1 WDQQKSHEH
10 QIVWCKSQILQLMN
24 SL

>member
-1 WDQQKSHEH
+1 QKSHEH
-10 QIVWCKSQILQLMN
+10 QIIWCKSQILQLMN